1 VTEPATADDLDA
13 AAQSLLAALA
23 ATALTRDTDPDF
35 EESTARLADRLE
47 ALASRLPAMLE
58 VIAAAEKWAC
68 EWEKPLVDLTHDQ
81 HQAERLVAAVR
92 ALREATE
99 QTRRDKAW
107 SERVRIANEG
117 EREALTDEQ

>member
-58 VIAAAEKWAC
+58 VIAAAAGG
-68 EWEKPLVDLTHDQ
+68 PDPRPTSGGT
-81 HQAERLVAAVR
+81 AS
-92 ALREATE
+92 
-99 QTRRDKAW
+99 RRG
-107 SERVRIANEG
+107 SG
-117 EREALTDEQ
+117 S